1 MKTNRRSFFM
11 KTGLGVTALAAT
23 PFITRAKSTE
33 EKTNA
38 PVRKIAYELG
48 MAGYTFV
55 KFPLDDALRMTQ
67 RVGIKHLCIKDFHL
81 PLDSSDRDIEQFH
94 EQCADYGIKGY
105 AVGPIYMRNEDQVNQ
120 AFEYAKRVGVRRI
133 IGVPSYERL
142 PLVDEKVKEYDFR
155 YAIHNHGPG
164 DELYPIPSVIY
175 EKVKNLDRR
184 IGMCHDVGH
193 TWRYGYDPV
202 KMTLEYGDRIY
213 DMHIKD
219 VTEASSK
226 GTSCEMGRGIID
238 FPALFDAVARTGYSG
253 KCSIEFEKDNT
264 DPLAG
269 IVECV
274 GYYNAVHDMM

>member
-1 MKTNRRSFFM
+1 MTSNRRTFFK

-23 PFITRAKSTE
+23 PLLGKAIAP
-33 EKTNA
+33 EKKAEFA
-38 PVRKIAYELG
+38 PRKIPYELG

-55 KFPLDDALRMTQ
+55 KFPLEDTLRMTQ
-67 RVGIKHLCIKDFHL
+67 RVGITHLCIKDFHL
-81 PLDSSDRDIEQFH
+81 PLDSSEKDIEQFH
-94 EQCADYGIKGY
+94 QKCAEYGIKGY
-105 AVGPIYMRNEDQVNQ
+105 AVGPIYMRNVDQVNQ
-120 AFEYAKRVGVRRI
+120 AFEYAKRVGVRMI
-133 IGVPSYERL
+133 VGVPNYEML

-164 DELYPIPSVIY
+164 DELYPIPSVIH
-175 EKVKNLDRR
+175 EKIKNLDRR

-269 IVECV
+269 IAECV

>member
-1 MKTNRRSFFM
+1 MTTNRRSFFK
-11 KTGLGVTALAAT
+11 KTGLGITALATT
-23 PFITRAKSTE
+23 PLLGKASALENKIES
-33 EKTNA
+33 A
-38 PVRKIAYELG
+38 PRKISYELG

-55 KFPLDDALRMTQ
+55 KFPLEDALRMTQ

-81 PLDSSDRDIEQFH
+81 PMDSSEKDIEQFH
-94 EQCADYGIKGY
+94 QKCADYGIKGY
-105 AVGPIYMRNEDQVNQ
+105 AVGPIYMRNADQVNQ
-120 AFEYAKRVGVRRI
+120 AFEYAKRVGVRMI
-133 IGVPSYERL
+133 IGVPNYDML

-202 KMTLEYGDRIY
+202 QMTLEYGDRIY

-219 VTEASSK
+219 VTEATSK

-269 IVECV
+269 IAECV
-274 GYYNAVHDMM
+274 GYYNAVHDTM